1 MGRTQSNM
9 ASTRQLLAGFVF
21 LSIFAFIKNQTTPPE
36 GVNPGCMP
44 PPDPLGNDGPR
55 FCFSKNTTCR
65 ATRASNMN
73 QFERRGQIYRI
84 FRTRNWWY
92 CGRACEPTTACAF
105 WTYRPKTQ
113 QCYLL
118 KSCCYSQ
125 RAGFQS
131 GVAGACPI

>member
-1 MGRTQSNM
+1 M
-9 ASTRQLLAGFVF
+9 ASTRPLLAGFVS
-21 LSIFAFIKNQTTPPE
+21 LSIFALIKTQTTAPPP
-36 GVNPGCMP
+36 GNPGCMN
-44 PPDPLGNDGPR
+44 PPDPLGNEGN
-55 FCFSKNTTCR
+55 FCFSRNTTCR
-65 ATRASNMN
+65 ATALSNMN

-92 CGRACEPTTACAF
+92 CGRACDPTTKCAY

-118 KSCCYSQ
+118 KSCCWSE